1 MNEIIIGDDLI
12 KLLLVLVL
20 GSAALIITQRSLVS
34 LFSIYAI
41 QSALLAVIAVL
52 LFVSEGTGSLIFMAI
67 LTVVSKVV
75 IIPIFLRR
83 LLSVMPIK
91 RDLEF
96 RYLTPI
102 GSIVLSTA
110 LFFVVYQAFGALS
123 DSLQVSRLFI
133 LGAVIGVSLALMG
146 MMVIMSR
153 RKVVT
158 KIIGYLSMENGVLL
172 FSLFIAEMPF
182 IIEVLIVVDLL
193 MIIVLSAVL
202 AFGIDSSVEVFHKRL
217 SQLGLEFE
225 D

>member
-1 MNEIIIGDDLI
+1 MNDVLFGDDLI
-12 KLLLVLVL
+12 KILLVLVL
-20 GSAALIITQRSLVS
+20 GTAALIITQRSLTS
-34 LFSIYAI
+34 LFSIYAA
-41 QSALLAVIAVL
+41 QSAVLAAIALVL
-52 LFVSEGTGSLIFMAI
+52 FAREGTSSLIFMAI
-67 LTVVSKVV
+67 LTVLSKVIV
-75 IIPIFLRR
+75 IPIFLRR
-83 LLSVMPIK
+83 LLAVMPIK

-102 GSIVLSTA
+102 GSIILSTV
-110 LFFVVYQAFGALS
+110 LLFVVYQAFSALS
-123 DSLQVSRLFI
+123 AALEVSRLFI

-172 FSLFIAEMPF
+172 FSLFMAEMPLV
-182 IIEVLIVVDLL
+182 IEVLIVVDLL

-202 AFGIDSSVEVFHKRL
+202 AFGIDSSVEAFHKRL
-217 SQLGLEFE
+217 SQLGLESE

>member
-1 MNEIIIGDDLI
+1 MSDLLIGDDLI
-12 KLLLVLVL
+12 KILLVLVL

-34 LFSIYAI
+34 LFSIYAA
-41 QSALLAVIAVL
+41 QSAILAAIAL
-52 LFVSEGTGSLIFMAI
+52 SLFSREGTASLLFMAI
-67 LTVVSKVV
+67 LTILSKVI
-75 IIPIFLRR
+75 IIPFFLRR
-83 LLSVMPIK
+83 LLAVMPIK

-102 GSIVLSTA
+102 GSIILSTA
-110 LFFVVYQAFGALS
+110 LFFVVYQAFTALS
-123 DSLQVSRLFI
+123 AALEVSRLFI

-153 RKVVT
+153 RKVIT

-182 IIEVLIVVDLL
+182 IIEVLIIVDLL

-202 AFGIDSSVEVFHKRL
+202 AFGIDSSVESFHKRL
-217 SQLGLEFE
+217 NQLGLDFE

>member
-1 MNEIIIGDDLI
+1 LNDIFFGDDLVKI
-12 KLLLVLVL
+12 LLVLVL
-20 GSAALIITQRSLVS
+20 GTAALIITQRSLTS
-34 LFSIYAI
+34 LFSIYAA
-41 QSALLAVIAVL
+41 QSAVLAAIALV
-52 LFVSEGTGSLIFMAI
+52 LFVREGTSSLIFMAL

-83 LLSVMPIK
+83 LLAVMPIK

-102 GSIVLSTA
+102 GSIILSTV
-110 LFFVVYQAFGALS
+110 LLFVVYRAFTVLSSALE
-123 DSLQVSRLFI
+123 VSRLFI

-172 FSLFIAEMPF
+172 FSLFMAEMPF

-202 AFGIDSSVEVFHKRL
+202 AFGIDSSVEAFHKRL
-217 SQLGLEFE
+217 NRLGLDFE

>member
-1 MNEIIIGDDLI
+1 MSEIFIGDDLVKI
-12 KLLLVLVL
+12 LLVLVL
-20 GSAALIITQRSLVS
+20 GTAALVITQRSLTS
-34 LFSIYAI
+34 LISIYAI
-41 QSALLAVIAVL
+41 QSVILAAIAMSL
-52 LFVSEGTGSLIFMAI
+52 YSREATGSLLFMAI
-67 LTVVSKVV
+67 LTIISKVI
-75 IIPIFLRR
+75 IIPFFLKR
-83 LLSVMPIK
+83 LLKVMPIK

-102 GSIVLSTA
+102 GSIILATA
-110 LFFVVYQAFGALS
+110 LFFVVYQAFSALS
-123 DSLQVSRLFI
+123 AALDAGPLFI

-153 RKVVT
+153 KKVIT

-202 AFGIDSSVEVFHKRL
+202 AFGIDSSVEAFHKRL
-217 SQLGLEFE
+217 NQLGLDFE